1 MHGAAQVWR
10 KLGKSGADKAHEV
23 NRRQARHLFQ
33 LKVACGMKC
42 CKRCRRAGHQA
53 NHSDLRCLLWQ
64 LCVCATAFV
73 AFALTLFNDFF
84 HFYSFSIFIS
94 YSIICFLLHKFSLNA
109 NSIQFAAIQFNFI
122 CIFCSTFDSSLFSFF
137 LLYFFSR
144 FCIIFGRFCC
154 TYTHAFNCLCVC
166 VRVLAFH
173 YSLCLGDLAIVLRH
187 KCFKYFFCATFPLPL
202 IVYATPASVRHKFS
216 RCQVARFACGST
228 ECAQPLNSSMENG
241 VNI

>member
-73 AFALTLFNDFF
+73 VFALTLFND
-84 HFYSFSIFIS
+84 FYSFSIFIS

-122 CIFCSTFDSSLFSFF
+122 CIFAPLLIQAYFPFSFCIFSPDFASF
-137 LLYFFSR
+137 LAAFVAP
-144 FCIIFGRFCC
+144 
-154 TYTHAFNCLCVC
+154 THMHLIVCVC
-166 VRVLAFH
+166 VCVCWHFIIRFV
-173 YSLCLGDLAIVLRH
+173 SAI
-187 KCFKYFFCATFPLPL
+187 
-202 IVYATPASVRHKFS
+202 
-216 RCQVARFACGST
+216 
-228 ECAQPLNSSMENG
+228 
-241 VNI
+241 